1 MHIRYRHALKKHLF
15 NKHKDKTEEW
25 NSTEALMK
33 MQIQRDPGTLSI
45 YLVQQHWFYSGTNT
59 LISF

>member
-25 NSTEALMK
+25 NSIEALMK

-45 YLVQQHWFYSGTNT
+45 YLVQQH
-59 LISF
+59 